1 MEIKLKKVTIRDLIN
16 NYSNDEEEGVVA
28 YGGTLNVRPKYQREF
43 IYNEKQQKAVIDS
56 VIKGFPLSVM
66 YWVKNADGGYEVL
79 DGQQRTLSICEF
91 MEGNF
96 AIDWSG
102 NKLFA
107 HNLKRIAPEVY
118 QSILDYELLVYVC
131 SGTKTEQLEWFK
143 TINIAGEELTD
154 QELLNA
160 NYAGEW
166 LTDAKKYFSKTNGP
180 ASQIA
185 KEYLSGSA
193 IRQDYLEA
201 ALSWISHDDGK
212 NGAISTY
219 MAQYCEDKTAMPLW
233 DYFKEVI
240 DWVKSVFPVYRKEMK
255 GIQWGKL
262 YNEYGNDFDESN
274 ADELEEQIQ
283 ELLLDD
289 DVTKKKGIYEYLLT
303 GDSKYLSIRAFP
315 EGMIAKKYTQQGGI
329 CPICGKHFTRE
340 QMEADH
346 ITPWSEGG
354 KTVFENL
361 QMLCKKCNREKSS
374 K

>member
-43 IYNEKQQKAVIDS
+43 IYNEKQQKAVINS

-118 QSILDYELLVYVC
+118 QSILDYELLVYIC

-212 NGAISTY
+212 NGAISAY
-219 MAQYCEDKTAMPLW
+219 MAQHCEDKTAMPLW

-255 GIQWGKL
+255 GIPWGKL

-303 GDSKYLSIRAFP
+303 GDSKYLSIRTFP

>member
-1 MEIKLKKVTIRDLIN
+1 MEIKLKKVTIKDLIN

-43 IYNEKQQKAVIDS
+43 IYNEKQQKAVINS

-66 YWVKNADGGYEVL
+66 YWVKNAAGGYEVL

-118 QSILDYELLVYVC
+118 QSILDYELLVYIC

-143 TINIAGEELTD
+143 TINIAGEELTN

-166 LTDAKKYFSKTNGP
+166 LTDAKRYFSKTNCP

-193 IRQDYLEA
+193 IRQDYLET
-201 ALSWISHDDGK
+201 ALAWISGDDGK
-212 NGAISTY
+212 NEAISTY
-219 MAQYCEDKTAMPLW
+219 MAQHCDDKTAMPLW
-233 DYFKEVI
+233 DYFKEVM
-240 DWVKSVFPVYRKEMK
+240 DWVKSVFPEYRKEMK
-255 GIQWGKL
+255 GIEWGRL
-262 YNEYGNDFDESN
+262 YNEYGEDFDEDN
-274 ADELEEQIQ
+274 AEEFEEQIQ
-283 ELLLDD
+283 ELMLDD

-303 GDSKYLSIRAFP
+303 GDSKYLSIRKFP
-315 EGMIAKKYTQQGGI
+315 EGMIAKRYTQQKGI
-329 CPICGKHFTRE
+329 CPICGEHFTRE
-340 QMEADH
+340 KMEADH

-354 KTVFENL
+354 KTTLDNL
-361 QMLCKKCNREKSS
+361 QMLCKKCNREKSN

>member
-1 MEIKLKKVTIRDLIN
+1 
-16 NYSNDEEEGVVA
+16 
-28 YGGTLNVRPKYQREF
+28 
-43 IYNEKQQKAVIDS
+43 
-56 VIKGFPLSVM
+56 
-66 YWVKNADGGYEVL
+66 
-79 DGQQRTLSICEF
+79 
-91 MEGNF
+91 
-96 AIDWSG
+96 
-102 NKLFA
+102 
-107 HNLKRIAPEVY
+107 
-118 QSILDYELLVYVC
+118 
-131 SGTKTEQLEWFK
+131 
-143 TINIAGEELTD
+143 
-154 QELLNA
+154 
-160 NYAGEW
+160 
-166 LTDAKKYFSKTNGP
+166 
-180 ASQIA
+180 
-185 KEYLSGSA
+185 
-193 IRQDYLEA
+193 
-201 ALSWISHDDGK
+201 
-212 NGAISTY
+212 
-219 MAQYCEDKTAMPLW
+219 MAQHCEDKTAMPLW

-274 ADELEEQIQ
+274 ADELEERIQ

-303 GDSKYLSIRAFP
+303 GDSKYLSIRTFP
-315 EGMIAKKYTQQGGI
+315 EGMIVKKYTQQGGI